1 MIDSFA
7 LPLGEPSEA
16 AKTKQASPA
25 RSTSQPRR
33 IMTVSELTSEIRG
46 LLESSYSEI
55 LVDGEISN
63 CRLWNT
69 GHLYFTLKD
78 DHSQLKVVMFRTTVR
93 YLKFQPENGLRVIAR
108 GRISVYEPKGE
119 YQIVCRHLE
128 PYGIGTLQLAFEQL
142 KEKLKKVN
150 IK

>member
-1 MIDSFA
+1 
-7 LPLGEPSEA
+7 
-16 AKTKQASPA
+16 
-25 RSTSQPRR
+25 
-33 IMTVSELTSEIRG
+33 MTVSELTSEIRG

-142 KEKLKKVN
+142 KEKLQKEGLFDDEQKQPQAESSNQKHPVM
-150 IK
+150 IYS

>member
-1 MIDSFA
+1 MIDSLA
-7 LPLGEPSEA
+7 LPFDEPSEA
-16 AKTKQASPA
+16 AKPKQASPA

-33 IMTVSELTSEIRG
+33 IMTVSELTSEI
-46 LLESSYSEI
+46 

-63 CRLWNT
+63 CRLWYT

-108 GRISVYEPKGE
+108 GQISVYEPKGE

-128 PYGIGTLQLAFEQL
+128 PYGIGTLQLALEQL
-142 KEKLKKVN
+142 K
-150 IK
+150 